1 MSTSRKRVGGGVLM
15 WWAGVTRSS
24 LHCHYCVHTQS
35 RKHTNTADIHKRI
48 DQHTAEP
55 NAVVRSGFG
64 DLKKLLTLASSYMAA
79 FFFFACAR
87 LASKITPIHLSVTY

>member
-1 MSTSRKRVGGGVLM
+1 MLM

-64 DLKKLLTLASSYMAA
+64 DLKKLLTLASSYMAG